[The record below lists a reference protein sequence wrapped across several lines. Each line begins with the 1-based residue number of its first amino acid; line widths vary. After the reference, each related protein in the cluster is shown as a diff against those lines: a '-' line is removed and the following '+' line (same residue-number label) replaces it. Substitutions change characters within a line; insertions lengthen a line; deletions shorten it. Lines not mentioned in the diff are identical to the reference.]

1 MSNTDT
7 QSTATELIAFRVK
20 LTFTVDVDAASEE
33 EADEMARFELLKQL
47 LSEDIT
53 DSISADPDESAA
65 QEAE

>member
-1 MSNTDT
+1 MSSADT
-7 QSTATELIAFRVK
+7 QPMATELIPFRIK
-20 LTFTVDVDAASEE
+20 LTFTVEVDATSEE

-47 LSEDIT
+47 LCEDLA

>member
-1 MSNTDT
+1 MSNADPQPAT
-7 QSTATELIAFRVK
+7 TELIPFRIK
-20 LTFTVDVDAASEE
+20 LTFTVDVDAASED